1 MDNKTFKLLFDEAL
15 RAENRE
21 TYVSDRALSSVW
33 NDAEDSEIPAER
45 IDQLGQLW
53 DVAHM
58 SVSEIRAASGLNRV
72 NFAAR
77 YGIPLRTVENW
88 ETAAESNS
96 HTCPPYTR
104 LLLAMAVGCYG
115 HP

>member
-1 MDNKTFKLLFDEAL
+1 MTNKTFKLLFGEAL
-15 RAENRE
+15 ESKNRE
-21 TYVSDRALSSVW
+21 AYVSDWALSSIW
-33 NDAEDSEIPAER
+33 NNAEDSEIPTER
-45 IDQLGQLW
+45 VDQLGQLW

-58 SVSEIRAASGLNRV
+58 SISEIRAASGLNRA

-77 YGIPLRTVENW
+77 YCIPLRTVENW

-96 HTCPPYTR
+96 HACPPYTR
-104 LLLAMAVGCYG
+104 LLLAMAVGCYD